1 MKKSPDLD
9 NILEDCLE
17 RLLVKGGT
25 VEQCLQSYPEQ
36 ADELEPL
43 LLTAL
48 ATKQAS
54 AVSPRPE
61 FRARARY
68 QFRSALREAKS
79 ERKRPLFSWQPRWAT
94 VLIVALALVLAG
106 GGTVLAAGGSM
117 PDSPLYQVK
126 LATEQVRLRLTR
138 SDLGKAQIHA
148 QLADKRVLEIA
159 RMAEKGKPDQLERA
173 TQRLDTS
180 LSMIVRLVAAE
191 EARTRVLLAP
201 PASKALAPTK
211 EAVDRPVPTVKD
223 MRRAELIAAIARYAQ
238 RHPEALRAALQRAP
252 ESARPALRRAIAVS
266 VAGYE
271 RVLRSLD

>member
-17 RLLVKGGT
+17 RLLVNGET

-36 ADELEPL
+36 AAELEPL

-79 ERKRPLFSWQPRWAT
+79 ERNRPLFSWQPRWAT
-94 VLIVALALVLAG
+94 VLIVALVLVLAG
-106 GGTVLAAGGSM
+106 GGTVLAADGSM

-138 SDLGKAQIHA
+138 SDLGKAQLHA

-173 TQRLDTS
+173 TRRLDTS

-201 PASKALAPTK
+201 PASKALAPAE
-211 EAVDRPVPTVKD
+211 EASDRPIPAIKD
-223 MRRAELIAAIARYAQ
+223 MKRTELMAAIARYAQ

-252 ESARPALRRAIAVS
+252 ESAKPALRRAIAVS